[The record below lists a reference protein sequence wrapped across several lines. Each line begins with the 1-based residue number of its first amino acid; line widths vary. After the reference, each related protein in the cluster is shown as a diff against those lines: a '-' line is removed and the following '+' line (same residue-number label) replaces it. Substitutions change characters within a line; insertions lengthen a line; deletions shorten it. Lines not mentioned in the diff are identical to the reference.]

1 MRILK
6 IITILLHFF
15 QIHGAW
21 AEEIESTPPEE
32 IMELFGIKF
41 GEKCIDTT
49 SDSYRTKGTVPNTLF
64 KQHIVNCTSVTK
76 RVWKI
81 STNNFFESEKLD
93 EFIMCKTSLLA
104 LEKHFNEK
112 YRVKLNITTDRD
124 YEYKVQN
131 NHPNDLYNK
140 VEMICTRI
148 GTGKEF
154 NSVELRLIV
163 TNLKMVSEKKKED
176 LQISIIDKKGM

>member
-1 MRILK
+1 MKKLLI
-6 IITILLHFF
+6 ILLLFF
-15 QIHGAW
+15 PVHSVW
-21 AEEIESTPPEE
+21 AEVIEEKQPEE
-32 IMELFGIKF
+32 IIELFGIKF
-41 GEKCIDTT
+41 GGNCLDTT
-49 SDSYRTKGTVPNTLF
+49 SDMYRTKGQISNKLF
-64 KQHIVNCTSVTK
+64 KEHIVYCTSITK

-81 STNNFFESEKLD
+81 STNTFFESEKLD
-93 EFIMCKTSLLA
+93 EFIMCKNSLLA

-112 YRVKLNITTDRD
+112 YGVKLEIKVDRS
-124 YEYKVQN
+124 YEYKVEN
-131 NHPNDLYNK
+131 NKDDMYNK

-176 LQISIIDKKGM
+176 LQISIIDKKGI

>member
-6 IITILLHFF
+6 IITILLLLF
-15 QIHGAW
+15 QVHGAW
-21 AEEIESTPPEE
+21 AEEIEQNEPEE

-41 GEKCIDTT
+41 GDKCIDSR

-64 KQHIVNCTSVTK
+64 KQHVVNCTSVTK

-93 EFIMCKTSLLA
+93 EFVMCKTSLRA

-112 YRVKLNITTDRD
+112 YGVKLEVETDRD

-131 NHPNDLYNK
+131 NNDDMYNK
-140 VEMICTRI
+140 VEMVCTRI
-148 GTGKEF
+148 GTGKRF
-154 NSVELRLIV
+154 TSVTLHLIV
-163 TNLKMVSEKKKED
+163 ANSKMILEKKKED
-176 LQISIIDKKGM
+176 IQISIIDKEGI